1 MIEQI
6 ASLIRAIASLAW
18 PTLGLVIAY
27 LFRKEIRSLAGRLK
41 KGKFLGQELEL
52 AELQKLEEGAAA
64 ALKQLPPPME
74 TGLAKQ
80 RPDSEDV
87 RDRVLGEARASP
99 KLALISLQGEIEKE
113 TRELLASLGTLG
125 TRKGY
130 PLPEML
136 RTLRNQGNVPTA
148 LIRSAESFLS
158 VRNKIVHGRSASDD
172 DVLSAIDSG
181 LTILTAIRSVPHET
195 NVVAHPS
202 VEGYSDSAGTQVCA
216 GFKVLL
222 LDTRS
227 PGGASVQRRAFPT
240 TKLHFKTGQR
250 VSWEWDSTKT
260 FGETWYRDPDS
271 SKVTYGWTESMEFV
285 GRPFE
290 HL

>member
-18 PTLGLVIAY
+18 PALGIVVAL

-41 KGKFLGQELEL
+41 SGKFLGQELEL
-52 AELQKLEEGAAA
+52 ADLQKLEEGANA
-64 ALKQLPPPME
+64 ALMQLPPPVDAG
-74 TGLAKQ
+74 TSTTK
-80 RPDSEDV
+80 PDAVDV
-87 RDRVLGEARASP
+87 RDRVLDEARRSP
-99 KLALISLQGEIEKE
+99 KLALLSLQGEIERE

-125 TRKGY
+125 TRRGY

-158 VRNKIVHGRSASDD
+158 VRNKIVHGRVASDD
-172 DVLSAIDSG
+172 DILSAIDSG
-181 LTILTAIRSVPHET
+181 LTILAAIRAVPHET
-195 NVVAHPS
+195 NVVAHPG
-202 VEGYSDSAGTQVCA
+202 VDGYSDSAASQISP

-240 TKLHFKTGQR
+240 TKSHYKKGQP
-250 VSWEWDSTKT
+250 VAWEWDLTKT
-260 FGETWYRDPDS
+260 FEETWYRDPDS
-271 SKVTYGWTESMEFV
+271 EQISYGWTESAEFV
-285 GRPFE
+285 GRHFE